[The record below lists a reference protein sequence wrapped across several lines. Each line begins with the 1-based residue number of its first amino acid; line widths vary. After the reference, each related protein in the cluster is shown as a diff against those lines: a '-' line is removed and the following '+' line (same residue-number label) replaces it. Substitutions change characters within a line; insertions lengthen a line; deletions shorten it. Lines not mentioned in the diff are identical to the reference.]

1 MRLRT
6 LSSLPLA
13 LAAAA
18 LLAQAPTPAAALRA
32 APVSVDPVSAV
43 PVSVAPVSAAPDSA
57 VPRSAALVSA
67 ALVSAASSPAAPSP
81 TAPSPVAP
89 LPADRS
95 PTCTTPVVGAFPLAT
110 RIHGGPGSYEAGGAE
125 GTWFIDLKNT
135 TAHPCGNIHPVVVLV
150 DEKRVLTVTQP
161 RLEFF
166 EGARPHPVTFE
177 RTDQDELVGVFDDGF
192 PGFTVAPGRT
202 LTVKVRLTVAAG
214 TVPDAV
220 VANAAIVQRRGAD
233 GDWVGQSNDY
243 RFKVV
248 VDAGNGDG
256 NESDGVDES
265 EGNGDGTANGDGN
278 TSADGDTSSDGNTS
292 SDDGNAGDGSASPVP
307 TGSPLPRQDGAEELA
322 RTGPRA
328 PHGLGAVFGTLL
340 LVVGGVLLAAAAP
353 LLHRYRR

>member
-1 MRLRT
+1 MDPESAAHESAARRST
-6 LSSLPLA
+6 A
-13 LAAAA
+13 LA
-18 LLAQAPTPAAALRA
+18 
-32 APVSVDPVSAV
+32 SAG
-43 PVSVAPVSAAPDSA
+43 
-57 VPRSAALVSA
+57 PRPAALVSA
-67 ALVSAASSPAAPSP
+67 VSSPAPFSPAVTNPVASSP
-81 TAPSPVAP
+81 VATSLAVP

-243 RFKVV
+243 RFQVV

-256 NESDGVDES
+256 NASDGNESEGNAS
-265 EGNGDGTANGDGN
+265 EGNGDGTGSGDGTENGDGNLSGDGN
-278 TSADGDTSSDGNTS
+278 TSGDGDTSSDDS
-292 SDDGNAGDGSASPVP
+292 NAGDGSASPAP
-307 TGSPLPRQDGAEELA
+307 TGSPLPREDGAEELA

-340 LVVGGVLLAAAAP
+340 LVVGGVLLAAAGP
-353 LLHRYRR
+353 LLHRNRR